1 MTSTTNRAGK
11 GPRRR
16 GLRRTLRCA
25 ALAFGLAALTP
36 LTAEA
41 APGQSASYGMLPG
54 EGQYPEQTACSGR
67 YTQPKVPGGAT
78 KTAVHQGRT
87 ITLRYFSHPGCGSFA
102 RIENAPQG
110 CAAHSNRFDGSKIVW
125 VRETVAPGSDQAS
138 TKVINNSDGR
148 TSRAVLICDDKTLAA
163 TAWYSEIGRAHV

>member
-1 MTSTTNRAGK
+1 MTSTTNRAEQ

-16 GLRRTLRCA
+16 GLRRTLFGA

-41 APGQSASYGMLPG
+41 APEQSASYGSLPG
-54 EGQYPEQTACSGR
+54 EGRYPEQTACSGR

-78 KTAVHQGRT
+78 KTAVYQGRT
-87 ITLRYFSHPGCGSFA
+87 ITLRYFSSSGCGSFA

-110 CAAHSNRFDGSKIVW
+110 CAAHSNRIDGSKVVW
-125 VRETVAPGSDQAS
+125 VLETVAPGTGYAA
-138 TKVINNSDGR
+138 TKVINNRDGR
-148 TSRAVLICDDKTLAA
+148 QSRAVLICDNQTLAS
-163 TAWYSEIGRAHV
+163 TAWYEARRG

>member
-1 MTSTTNRAGK
+1 MTSTTNRAEQ

-16 GLRRTLRCA
+16 GLRRTLRGA

-41 APGQSASYGMLPG
+41 APGQSASYGTLPG
-54 EGQYPEQTACSGR
+54 EGRYPEQTACAGR

-78 KTAVHQGRT
+78 KKAVYQGHT
-87 ITLRYFSHPGCGSFA
+87 ITLKYFRNSGCGSYA

-110 CAAHSNRFDGSKIVW
+110 CAAHSNRLDGSKIVW
-125 VRETVAPGSDQAS
+125 VLETVDPGSTSAN
-138 TKVINNSDGR
+138 TKVLGNPDGR
-148 TSRAVLICDDKTLAA
+148 PSRAVLICDNQTLAA
-163 TAWYSEIGRAHV
+163 TAWY